1 MGEEII
7 NRVANSS
14 LITIDLADYAPKLQV
29 LELDLKQ
36 FLFEGF
42 ILKEKEFRKALKEF
56 DFSSYNKK
64 AVALFCSSDAIIPM
78 WAYMLASSYLNPISS
93 KIHFG
98 NKENVFQKIFAKNIN
113 EIDASEFEGE
123 KVIVKGCGDIP
134 LSENLYI
141 TITKKLQPVVSSL
154 MFGEACSA
162 VPVFKKK

>member
-1 MGEEII
+1 
-7 NRVANSS
+7 
-14 LITIDLADYAPKLQV
+14 
-29 LELDLKQ
+29 
-36 FLFEGF
+36 
-42 ILKEKEFRKALKEF
+42 
-56 DFSSYNKK
+56 
-64 AVALFCSSDAIIPM
+64 
-78 WAYMLASSYLNPISS
+78 MLASSYLNPISS